1 MLSERDENISKSIKN
16 YEFPLLWERIYNIPT
31 AQEMHDSTCSTM
43 VFFTVYI
50 YYDSKLLAPVVC
62 FTELVETGLFAVW
75 AEQHSA
81 SFTLFLTR
89 TAWKES
95 IVPKLNI
102 G

>member
-1 MLSERDENISKSIKN
+1 MNFLFYGKESTTFLQHRKCM
-16 YEFPLLWERIYNIPT
+16 T
-31 AQEMHDSTCSTM
+31 ALVLQWYFSQ
-43 VFFTVYI
+43 YI
-50 YYDSKLLAPVVC
+50 YQDSKLLAPVVC